1 MLKTL
6 MWKKSNCT
14 EQQKTNTVFNNEM
27 TTYIAVFIKKI
38 KTFNIT
44 GELFIIS
51 IY

>member
-6 MWKKSNCT
+6 MWKKSNST
-14 EQQKTNTVFNNEM
+14 EQQKTNTVFNNEII
-27 TTYIAVFIKKI
+27 TYIAVFIRKI